1 MTQQKVYVVRTF
13 GENDAEP
20 FNELLG
26 IFANLS
32 DAKTVM
38 AQDIEQIKKIG
49 IKLTSTTPTIG

>member
-38 AQDIEQIKKIG
+38 AQDIEQIK
-49 IKLTSTTPTIG
+49 LTSTTPTIG